1 MNLIIDLVETEYK
14 MASNNSVLIKN
25 GLVIDPA
32 NGINQQPLDIL
43 IVNGIITQVSSS
55 ITTSCEVVYD
65 AAGCL
70 VCPGLIDLHVHCYP
84 NETPLGID
92 PDTHCLSRGVT
103 TVVDAGSAGQTIWSS
118 SHHNILV

>member
-1 MNLIIDLVETEYK
+1 

-65 AAGCL
+65 AASCL

-103 TVVDAGSAGQTIWSS
+103 TVVDAGSAGMYHMYMDDIYAPSVLTYSFYS
-118 SHHNILV
+118 LN